1 MPQLKPKNVVLI
13 LTRDLADHI
22 STPVFIVDQAGTLVY
37 FNEPAEP
44 LLGSS
49 YIQVGELTR
58 DQWGSDWRPRNP
70 ETDEPIPVEELP
82 LAIAQMKHEPAQGA
96 MRITG
101 VDGVDRDIEV
111 VAFPLIGQGQELF
124 GAVAFFWQR
133 EINTT

>member
-22 STPVFIVDQAGTLVY
+22 ATPVFIVDQAGTLVY

-44 LLGSS
+44 LLGAS

-58 DQWGSDWRPRNP
+58 DQWGTDWEPVDP
-70 ETDEPIPVEELP
+70 ETGQPIPVEELP
-82 LAIAQMKHEPAQGA
+82 LAIAQMKHEPAHRA

-101 VDGVDRDIEV
+101 VDGVKRDIEV
-111 VAFPLIGQGQELF
+111 VAFPLIGQAEEIF
-124 GAVAFFWQR
+124 GAVACFWER
-133 EINTT
+133 KSKTV

>member
-22 STPVFIVDQAGTLVY
+22 ATPTFIVDEAGTLVY
-37 FNEPAEP
+37 FNAPAEP

-58 DQWGSDWRPRNP
+58 DQWGTEWKPRDP
-70 ETDEPIPVEELP
+70 ETREPIPVEELP

-96 MRITG
+96 MLITG
-101 VDGVDRDIEV
+101 VDGFDRLIEV
-111 VAFPLIGQGQELF
+111 VAMPLIGQGQEVF
-124 GAVAFFWQR
+124 GAVAFFWER
-133 EINTT
+133 KSNTE